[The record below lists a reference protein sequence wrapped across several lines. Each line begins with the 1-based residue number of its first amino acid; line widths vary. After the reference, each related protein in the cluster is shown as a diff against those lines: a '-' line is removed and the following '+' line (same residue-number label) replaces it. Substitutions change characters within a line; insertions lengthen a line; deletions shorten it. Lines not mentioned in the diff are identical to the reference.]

1 MMVAM
6 KRIPL
11 LFFVLAM
18 ALPLFAQSAGDV
30 ATYVSRLRALVDGP
44 YVKLLWK
51 DSDLPNASYVI
62 YRSTQELSADSF
74 GNAVKLAEVPADQQ
88 SYVDT
93 PPDTKSYYYAV
104 LAQNSSGKL
113 YSLFIPFRNV
123 TTVGVAVKL
132 PLSAAVQYSQVTD
145 LAAKR
150 SGDAILLSFHS
161 SKSDRQL
168 VVYRN
173 TSPIRSVNELLAS
186 VSIGLI
192 PSSLSEFKDHPIAGI
207 PYYYAIVDSDM
218 LSTGS
223 VSLELGAN
231 ATSDPVEIPLSPG
244 TIGESEFAG
253 KRLRPLP
260 FLVITPNDGGAP
272 LLSSPGAL
280 APQTKSLS
288 PAAQE
293 AVDSLLGSLPA
304 QPPQPLSPVL
314 LDADK
319 APSPSAG
326 GDEHALLAILSG
338 PFAARDWNA
347 AERALKDYLAIR
359 RAVDLQTRARFYLG
373 QCYYFEG
380 NYRRSFME
388 LLLVEDNFYSAV
400 QPWLSSIFAKLHTRD
415 EARD

>member
-11 LFFVLAM
+11 LFLAL
-18 ALPLFAQSAGDV
+18 ALSFPLFAQSAGDV
-30 ATYVSRLRALVDGP
+30 ATYVSRLRAVVDGP

-51 DSDLPNASYVI
+51 DSDLPDASYVV
-62 YRSTQELSADSF
+62 YRSTREMSSDTFAD
-74 GNAVKLAEVPADQQ
+74 AAKLAVVKAGQE

-93 PPDTKSYYYAV
+93 PPDAKSYYYTV
-104 LAQNSSGKL
+104 LAQDSSGKL
-113 YSLFIPFRNV
+113 YSLFIPFRN
-123 TTVGVAVKL
+123 TTTTAVAVRI
-132 PLSAAVQYSQVTD
+132 PMSAAVTYAQVTD

-161 SKSDRQL
+161 SRPDRQL

-173 TSPIRSVNELLAS
+173 TSPVSSVNELLGS

-192 PSSLSEFKDHPIAGI
+192 PSSQSEFKDNPIAGI
-207 PYYYAIVDSDM
+207 PYYYAVVDSDT

-223 VSLELGAN
+223 VSLALGAN
-231 ATSDPVEIPLSPG
+231 ATRDPAEIPLSPG
-244 TIGESEFAG
+244 TIGETEFAG

-260 FLVITPNDGGAP
+260 FLVLTPDGGGAP

-280 APQTKSLS
+280 APQAKSLA
-288 PAAQE
+288 PAAQS
-293 AVDSLLGSLPA
+293 AVDSLLGTLAAPSSQSLA
-304 QPPQPLSPVL
+304 PVL

-319 APSPSAG
+319 APSPNAG
-326 GDEHALLAILSG
+326 GDEHVLLAILSG
-338 PFAARDWNA
+338 PFAARDWPA

-359 RAVDLQTRARFYLG
+359 RAEDLMTRARFYLG

-380 NYRRSFME
+380 SYRRSFME
-388 LLLVEDNFYSAV
+388 FLLVEDRFYAAV
-400 QPWLSSIFAKLHTRD
+400 QPWLSSIFEKLHTRD
-415 EARD
+415 EARG